1 MSGVNGNNM
10 FRRILSKVEDSSV
23 EKAPTFRKGIA
34 ERMAAQLKENSLE
47 RVPGHDMLSFE

>member
-1 MSGVNGNNM
+1 MSGLNGNKV

-34 ERMAAQLKENSLE
+34 ERIAASLKENSLE
-47 RVPGHDMLSFE
+47 RIPGHDMLSFE

>member
-34 ERMAAQLKENSLE
+34 ERMAAPLKENSLE